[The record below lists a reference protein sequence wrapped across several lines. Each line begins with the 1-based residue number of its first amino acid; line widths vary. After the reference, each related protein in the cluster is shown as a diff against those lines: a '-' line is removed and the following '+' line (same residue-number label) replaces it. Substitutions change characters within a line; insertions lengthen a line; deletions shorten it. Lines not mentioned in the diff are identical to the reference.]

1 MRVLL
6 QHLLRIT
13 NPHFLQHLQR
23 TLADIRLAPIIV
35 GRKGFG
41 NLGSDPVER
50 IKTGHR
56 VLKDD
61 AYLTA
66 S

>member
-13 NPHFLQHLQR
+13 NPHFLQHQQR